1 MGACMSGTQVTRA
14 GSEKQL
20 TWAGQQSQATDFGCG
35 FTRHEAVEVHSG
47 VSIINPI
54 EMSNVTHAM
63 DAENLGVAQ
72 DDLPLEIEDGAPRS
86 QRRAHAIHL
95 Q

>member
-20 TWAGQQSQATDFGCG
+20 TWAGQQSQTTDFGCG

-63 DAENLGVAQ
+63 DAEH
-72 DDLPLEIEDGAPRS
+72 LENS
-86 QRRAHAIHL
+86 M
-95 Q
+95 